1 MPKPFDKEDFFLDLG
16 LEDVKTKEDLEKMV
30 KETMTEQRE
39 YEAENKYVDDLLE
52 EAAKHTVVD
61 LPEELVH
68 EEIHRMMHQY
78 EENLKMQGITLD
90 MFYQF
95 TNSSEEDLEKQ
106 MHPEAEK
113 RVKYRFMLE
122 EIATLEKVEVTD
134 EEANKEAEDLK
145 TFYPTNVLV
154 TGYDII
160 LFWVIR
166 MMFSGIEHTGE
177 VPFKDVLIHGIVR
190 DAQGRKMSKSLGNGI
205 DPLEIIDKYGTDA
218 LRLSLIMGITPGND
232 IRYMPEKLESASNF
246 ANKLWNASKFV
257 LMNINGIQSGDGGKN
272 VSSSSIMDINV
283 SKLEYEDKWILS
295 KLNTLIKEATANLDN
310 FDMGVYAQKIYDF
323 TWNEF
328 CDWYIEI
335 VKSRLYNQENTDE
348 KAVESRITAQKVLNK
363 VLGDILKLLHPIMPF
378 ITEKIYDELYT
389 NDESIMISAWPT
401 YCEEY
406 EFEKEEYHLEE
417 IKKIIIQI
425 RNTRTNM
432 NVHPSKKSELIFVID
447 DDEYKTLIENSKSW
461 IEKLGFASKIE
472 IEKNET
478 NIPKHVVTLLA
489 DGIKAFIPSE
499 ELVDLAEEKAKLEA
513 EKTRLEAEVAR
524 STKMLSN
531 PGFINKAPEAK
542 VQEEKE
548 KMQKYKEMLEDTI
561 KRLEQI

>member
-1 MPKPFDKEDFFLDLG
+1 MPAKCDKCGSTHLHQDEDTLDTWFSSALWPFSTLGWPEQTEDF
-16 LEDVKTKEDLEKMV
+16 
-30 KETMTEQRE
+30 
-39 YEAENKYVDDLLE
+39 KY
-52 EAAKHTVVD
+52 
-61 LPEELVH
+61 
-68 EEIHRMMHQY
+68 
-78 EENLKMQGITLD
+78 
-90 MFYQF
+90 
-95 TNSSEEDLEKQ
+95 
-106 MHPEAEK
+106 
-113 RVKYRFMLE
+113 
-122 EIATLEKVEVTD
+122 
-134 EEANKEAEDLK
+134 
-145 TFYPTNVLV
+145 FYPTSTLV

-257 LMNINGIQSGDGGKN
+257 LMNEQFGDGEEN
-272 VSSSSIMDINV
+272 AQSSIMDIDV

-335 VKSRLYNQENTDE
+335 VKSRLYNKENTDE

-461 IEKLGFASKIE
+461 LEKLGFASKIE
-472 IEKNET
+472 IEKDET

-499 ELVDLAEEKAKLEA
+499 ELVDLAEERAKLEA

>member
-1 MPKPFDKEDFFLDLG
+1 
-16 LEDVKTKEDLEKMV
+16 
-30 KETMTEQRE
+30 
-39 YEAENKYVDDLLE
+39 
-52 EAAKHTVVD
+52 
-61 LPEELVH
+61 
-68 EEIHRMMHQY
+68 
-78 EENLKMQGITLD
+78 
-90 MFYQF
+90 
-95 TNSSEEDLEKQ
+95 
-106 MHPEAEK
+106 
-113 RVKYRFMLE
+113 
-122 EIATLEKVEVTD
+122 
-134 EEANKEAEDLK
+134 
-145 TFYPTNVLV
+145 
-154 TGYDII
+154 
-160 LFWVIR
+160 

-257 LMNINGIQSGDGGKN
+257 LMNIKN
-272 VSSSSIMDINV
+272 PIGTPLFGQNAESPEVGNCVEYGTSKALSEQTAIDSIMDIDV

-335 VKSRLYNQENTDE
+335 VKPRLYNKENTDE
-348 KAVESRITAQKVLNK
+348 KAVESRITALKVLNK

-461 IEKLGFASKIE
+461 LEKLGFASKIE
-472 IEKNET
+472 IEKDET
-478 NIPKHVVTLLA
+478 NIPKHVVTMLA

-513 EKTRLEAEVAR
+513 EKARLEAEVAR